1 MTVAILHRQSV
12 RQLQSAYDAGE
23 AKALSYAL
31 LSHFAGLSRTQLY
44 ASPDTALTDA
54 VTSRIQAGVTALLDY
69 KPLQYITGE
78 TLFCGFP
85 ITVTEAVLIP
95 RPETEELVRWTVSQ
109 IALTPEAGIAD
120 CPTTKTN
127 GNTAIVSSYRVRE
140 WAPRIIDLC
149 TGSGCIAV
157 TLAGML
163 PSATVYACDNS
174 PAALE
179 IAQRNA
185 ARNGVDVHC
194 FRYDLLA
201 PPAFDCKVDCIVC
214 NPPYV
219 RHSEKAQIAPNVL
232 RYEPP
237 EALFV
242 DDSDPLLFYRAIAR
256 FATHYLHAGGKIFM
270 EINEALGRETKALFH
285 SSGFPNVEVR
295 KDINGKERM
304 IMVQS

>member
-1 MTVAILHRQSV
+1 LLPLYT
-12 RQLQSAYDAGE
+12 AGE
-23 AKALSYAL
+23 AQALSYAL

-44 ASPDTALTDA
+44 AAPGTELPDA
-54 VTSRIQAGVTALLDY
+54 VTSLIQAGVTALLDH

-85 ITVTEAVLIP
+85 ITLTEAVLIP

-109 IALTPEAGIAD
+109 IRLTLERGTD
-120 CPTTKTN
+120 DDPTTKTA
-127 GNTAIVSSYRVRE
+127 TIVVLPSRSRE
-140 WAPRIIDLC
+140 RRPRILDLC

-157 TLAGML
+157 AIAGML
-163 PSATVYACDNS
+163 PSATVHACDNS

-179 IAQRNA
+179 IAQQNAVRN
-185 ARNGVDVHC
+185 NVNVHY
-194 FRYDLLA
+194 FPYDLLTA
-201 PPAFDCKVDCIVC
+201 SPAFDRYVDHIIC

-219 RHSEKAQIAPNVL
+219 RHSEKTQMSPNVL

-256 FATHYLHAGGKIFM
+256 FATHYLHAGGKIFI

-285 SSGFPNVEVR
+285 ASGFPDVEIR

-304 IMVQS
+304 LMIQT